1 MVKVLKKIIY
11 AEAQLDEIAC
21 VPHGLYKMGLSGMN
35 ISGGHSKRWDWKR
48 AQWLWRVIVCY
59 GNIFGL
65 YSEGD
70 GKPYVGFESVTN
82 KINPVF
88 FFFFKLCLQPGTWIK
103 KQKNYL
109 GVCCNNLVKR
119 WWSWGWED
127 NDTFETEF

>member
-35 ISGGHSKRWDWKR
+35 ISGSHSKRWDWKR

-88 FFFFKLCLQPGTWIK
+88 FFFYKLWLQPGTWIK

-119 WWSWGWED
+119 WW
-127 NDTFETEF
+127 